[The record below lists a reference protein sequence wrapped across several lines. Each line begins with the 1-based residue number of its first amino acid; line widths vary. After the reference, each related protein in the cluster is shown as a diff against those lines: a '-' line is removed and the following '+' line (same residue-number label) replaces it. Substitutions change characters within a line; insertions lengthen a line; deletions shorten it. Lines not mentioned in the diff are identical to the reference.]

1 MLSTLPLHRS
11 MISALFALG
20 AALSTA
26 CSSSSGSSGAGG
38 TQFACIMPGA
48 CALSTG
54 LTQQTLASVQADCAD
69 AKGTGAASCPTA
81 GLVTCCILLASGTAS
96 EILCDY
102 GDSGAPGDPTA
113 TKMCAP

>member
-1 MLSTLPLHRS
+1 MLSTLPVRRLLPG
-11 MISALFALG
+11 AFVVLG
-20 AALSTA
+20 AVLSTA
-26 CSSSSGSSGAGG
+26 CSNSSGASG
-38 TQFACIMPGA
+38 TQFACITSGA
-48 CALSTG
+48 CTLTTG

-81 GLVTCCILLASGTAS
+81 GLVTCCIFFASGTTS

-113 TKMCAP
+113 TKMCAQ